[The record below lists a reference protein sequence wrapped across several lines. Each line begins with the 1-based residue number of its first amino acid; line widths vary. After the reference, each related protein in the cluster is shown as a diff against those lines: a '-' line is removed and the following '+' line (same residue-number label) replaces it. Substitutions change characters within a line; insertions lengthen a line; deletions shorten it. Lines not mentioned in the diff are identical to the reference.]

1 MINWKTT
8 VAGIIAIGLQ
18 IASIWAPG
26 VMGNPKV
33 IQSIQIASLAG
44 GLVAAKDNNVT
55 GGTKQQ

>member
-8 VAGIIAIGLQ
+8 ISGLIAIGLQ
-18 IASIWAPG
+18 VAAIWAPN

-33 IQSIQIASLAG
+33 LQTIQIAAIGTGLA
-44 GLVAAKDNNVT
+44 AAKDNNVT